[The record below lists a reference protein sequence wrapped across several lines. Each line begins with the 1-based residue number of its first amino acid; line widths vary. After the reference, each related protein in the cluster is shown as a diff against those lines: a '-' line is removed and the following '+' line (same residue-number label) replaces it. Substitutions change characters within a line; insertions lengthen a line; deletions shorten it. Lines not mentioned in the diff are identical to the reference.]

1 MVRWMFE
8 SCAVLE
14 AMERCGSE
22 SSDRRRRREDWR
34 EERADRRVERA

>member
-1 MVRWMFE
+1 VRWRLE

-14 AMERCGSE
+14 AIERCGSE

-34 EERADRRVERA
+34 EERADRSVERA